1 MNNLSDYVF
10 FKRLSVCQKIEH
22 SADTPPFP
30 TNNET
35 LMIDTVIDLIDV
47 SAVDE
52 NNFYYTM
59 ALQMTLSWPDDR
71 LSIVGNIDR

>member
-1 MNNLSDYVF
+1 
-10 FKRLSVCQKIEH
+10 
-22 SADTPPFP
+22 
-30 TNNET
+30 
-35 LMIDTVIDLIDV
+35 MIDTVIDLIDV